1 MRGPVGNVVAHEE
14 TLVDA
19 EMADDDELIVLFK
32 KLEIASFNPF
42 VRRAEEKYRK
52 IIAEKLLE
60 VMNKHAESARTRLG
74 AVVPASEVAIP
85 APAQEASAPRVQRRA
100 AADAMKKSR
109 DILAKRSK

>member
-32 KLEIASFNPF
+32 KLEIASFDPF

-52 IIAEKLLE
+52 IISEKLLE

-74 AVVPASEVAIP
+74 AVVPANEVAIP
-85 APAQEASAPRVQRRA
+85 APAQAPAPRVQRRA
-100 AADAMKKSR
+100 AADGIKKSR
-109 DILAKRSK
+109 ALLAKGK